1 MLQKPNPILVA
12 DRFPTLL
19 DTLLTLLASLSD
31 EEWFRPV
38 HGGEWTVKD
47 LAQHLL
53 GDEINILSGRRD
65 GFSGTFAAI
74 DSWEDL
80 VAFINRNNTL
90 WVQAT
95 RRMSP
100 KLICD
105 LLRNT
110 GEQVN
115 EYFRSVD
122 MYALGSPVNWAGPEP
137 APVWLDIA
145 REFTERWHHQQH
157 IREAVGKPG
166 CTEPYFLAPVLA
178 AFVYALPETFRT
190 VEAPEGTSIS
200 LTVTGEA
207 GGVWS
212 VVREEDRWQLYMGKP
227 DNPQAEVELPEETAW
242 RLFTKGIEK
251 EDAHASAKLSGN
263 LDLAEKVLDTV
274 SIIA

>member
-1 MLQKPNPILVA
+1 MCLNSLHHGYLISAGWLVQFPFKLSVQRRKRDTMLQKPNPILVA

-110 GEQVN
+110 G
-115 EYFRSVD
+115 
-122 MYALGSPVNWAGPEP
+122 
-137 APVWLDIA
+137 
-145 REFTERWHHQQH
+145 
-157 IREAVGKPG
+157 
-166 CTEPYFLAPVLA
+166 
-178 AFVYALPETFRT
+178 
-190 VEAPEGTSIS
+190 
-200 LTVTGEA
+200 
-207 GGVWS
+207 
-212 VVREEDRWQLYMGKP
+212 
-227 DNPQAEVELPEETAW
+227 
-242 RLFTKGIEK
+242 
-251 EDAHASAKLSGN
+251 
-263 LDLAEKVLDTV
+263 
-274 SIIA
+274 